1 MASFGLFDILQPPN
15 TVNSNSEKLTPPP
28 PYSTVYVYKQTAYT
42 DQQFMFK
49 NK

>member
-1 MASFGLFDILQPPN
+1 MVSLGLFDILQPPH
-15 TVNSNSEKLTPPP
+15 TVNSNSEKLPPP
-28 PYSTVYVYKQTAYT
+28 PYSTFYVYKPTAYT